1 MITYLKEAQIR
12 LNYTVALKQ
21 ASDLEQA
28 AASLETKICGTI
40 SQSVD
45 QLSSD
50 WKGESARQF
59 IRKEDELGQQ
69 IQNTASQ
76 LRAAARTVRIV
87 ARNVYNTEMQ
97 NLRIARMMMMGL

>member
-28 AASLETKICGTI
+28 AVSLETKICGTI

-50 WKGESARQF
+50 
-59 IRKEDELGQQ
+59 
-69 IQNTASQ
+69 
-76 LRAAARTVRIV
+76 
-87 ARNVYNTEMQ
+87 
-97 NLRIARMMMMGL
+97 